1 MYHTSVPY
9 KRLFVFFF
17 ADMVFN
23 YVIGFVTRAP
33 ILDPQILYTLHMDTS
48 QRMSYHIPND
58 KQEVSSSIMLI
69 YLQMI
74 ETPEDKAKFER
85 LYNKYR
91 DLMYNI
97 AYCFL
102 KNEHDAEDAV
112 HQAFV
117 SIIENLEKLSSVGSP
132 KTKAFCVIVV
142 ERKALNMIR
151 ERKKY
156 ADSYDLEMEGVE
168 ITLPEEHSGLP
179 SAMAQLSARYR
190 EVLLLRF
197 HHGYTT
203 KEIADILSI
212 SHSAALKLIWR
223 AKHEL
228 SALLEREE
236 DHYEKV

>member
-1 MYHTSVPY
+1 M
-9 KRLFVFFF
+9 
-17 ADMVFN
+17 
-23 YVIGFVTRAP
+23 I
-33 ILDPQILYTLHMDTS
+33 IC
-48 QRMSYHIPND
+48 
-58 KQEVSSSIMLI
+58 
-69 YLQMI
+69 LQMI
-74 ETPEDKAKFER
+74 ESPEDKMKFER
-85 LYNKYR
+85 LYHKYR

-97 AYCFL
+97 AYSFL
-102 KNEHDAEDAV
+102 KDEHDAEDAV

-117 SIIENLEKLSSVGSP
+117 SIIENLEKLSSVECP

-156 ADSYDLEMEGVE
+156 ADSYDLELEGVE
-168 ITLPEEHSGLP
+168 ITLPEEQSGLP

-236 DHYEKV
+236 EHYEKV

>member
-48 QRMSYHIPND
+48 QRMSYHIPTDN
-58 KQEVSSSIMLI
+58 QEVSSSIMLI

-91 DLMYNI
+91 NLMYNI
-97 AYCFL
+97 AYSLL

-117 SIIENLEKLSSVGSP
+117 SILENLEKLSSVECP

-156 ADSYDLEMEGVE
+156 AGSYDLELEGIE
-168 ITLPEEHSGLP
+168 ISIPDETGLP
-179 SAMAQLSARYR
+179 SAMARLSDRYR

-197 HHGYTT
+197 HLGYTT
-203 KEIADILSI
+203 KEISDILDI
-212 SHSAALKLIWR
+212 SHAATLKLIWR

-228 SALLEREE
+228 SALLERED